1 MTTIDPDIL
10 STEDKAKA
18 LNAVNLIKQKRN
30 GTIKGRTCNDGSKQ
44 KIYLAKYESL
54 ASPNVS
60 MELIFTML
68 VIDAYEERDV
78 ATFDIPGAYLHTK
91 MPVNKDMILKLR
103 GRFVDIMCDIN

>member
-1 MTTIDPDIL
+1 
-10 STEDKAKA
+10 
-18 LNAVNLIKQKRN
+18 
-30 GTIKGRTCNDGSKQ
+30 
-44 KIYLAKYESL
+44 
-54 ASPNVS
+54 